1 MLDRLDVR
9 VLRVN
14 LSWGGRWRPSAV
26 RYASPYDIE
35 VLLTILETPEWANDR
50 LGGGSRRST
59 RSPRSCQD

>member
-1 MLDRLDVR
+1 V
-9 VLRVN
+9 
-14 LSWGGRWRPSAV
+14 GRSVASPSAV

-35 VLLTILETPEWANDR
+35 VPLTILETPEWANDR